1 MASTSNFGAQ
11 QLGKRAGVVLGIV
24 FSCEQG
30 IFERYTSPG
39 RLLYI
44 LTSSA
49 AVEREC
55 LSGGA
60 SPLLAPGRGVQRNRE
75 GGMQSVCASLDN
87 ALGTPTVDIVK
98 YRPMRERVS

>member
-39 RLLYI
+39 RLSEQPNL
-44 LTSSA
+44 LEQR
-49 AVEREC
+49 VEREC
-55 LSGGA
+55 LSGGDE
-60 SPLLAPGRGVQRNRE
+60 PLSQLLGRGVQRNRE
-75 GGMQSVCASLDN
+75 GGLQSVC
-87 ALGTPTVDIVK
+87 G
-98 YRPMRERVS
+98 EFG

>member
-39 RLLYI
+39 RLSVHPNL
-44 LTSSA
+44 LEQR
-49 AVEREC
+49 VEREC
-55 LSGGA
+55 LSGGDE
-60 SPLLAPGRGVQRNRE
+60 PL
-75 GGMQSVCASLDN
+75 S
-87 ALGTPTVDIVK
+87 
-98 YRPMRERVS
+98 